1 MDTEPERDLSYII
14 ITYNDAGRLPRAIA
28 SATLAGVGSGLDYEI
43 IVADNGS
50 TDHTPAVL
58 EAFGQVLGKRLVSLP
73 LGRNTGTT
81 FGRNRALEA
90 SRGRFLCVMD
100 SDAELLA
107 TDLRP
112 VLALLDAFPEIGI
125 LGPAIR
131 MPDGSL
137 YNSVKLLPTL
147 ADKLLKLPGIF
158 LRRPTINR
166 DWYPDFPFSGLRTVH
181 SAISCCWLL
190 TRAAWRRIGP
200 LDERIFYAPED
211 VDYCLRAW
219 ENGLA
224 VVYYPYL
231 EVLHHT
237 RQISHRNPLSAT
249 ALSHLKGLLYY
260 LGKHGYWFSRDQ
272 VAARHIAP
280 LARSLDPRLTLWE
293 VGRP

>member
-1 MDTEPERDLSYII
+1 MGAEDDRDLSYII
-14 ITYNDAGRLPRAIA
+14 ITHNDAGRLPKAIA
-28 SATLAGVGSGLDYEI
+28 SAALAGVGSGLDYEI

-50 TDHTPAVL
+50 SDHTPAVL
-58 EAFGQVLGKRLVSLP
+58 EAFGQVLGDRLVTLF

-81 FGRNRALEA
+81 FGRNRALER
-90 SRGRFLCVMD
+90 SRGRHLCVMD
-100 SDAELLA
+100 SDAEILA

-112 VLALLDAFPEIGI
+112 LLALLAAFPEIGV

-137 YNSVKLLPTL
+137 YNSAKMLPTL
-147 ADKLLKLPGIF
+147 SDKLLKLPGIF

-166 DWYPDFPFSGLRTVH
+166 DWYPAFPFAGLRCVH
-181 SAISCCWLL
+181 SAISCCWFL

-219 ENGLA
+219 ESGLA
-224 VVYYPYL
+224 VVYYPHL

-237 RQISHRNPLSAT
+237 RQISHRRPLSAT
-249 ALSHLKGLLYY
+249 ALSHLKGLIYY
-260 LGKHGYWFSRDQ
+260 LAKHGYWFSRRG
-272 VAARHIAP
+272 VAARHIDP
-280 LARSLDPRLTLWE
+280 LARSLDPRLTRWE